1 VSSGSVPHL
10 AQRARIKTVAPSLGC
25 TILSTNDAHT
35 SRAAYQTWGQLSS
48 SGLLLLPSSLRR
60 LAFVQMSKQGSLSA
74 LSVSRGGGG
83 NPKLN
88 CNKQQR
94 KLCCQVVCF
103 RSDFGCILHKSGHVQ
118 IAGPSFCLAWHS
130 STLWMSGT
138 ILPGSYSLQN
148 LAPCINQ
155 RPYDLWRKSE
165 NRKCISIRNFLSGKR
180 PFEDH
185 SVKPTVAIQKA

>member
-1 VSSGSVPHL
+1 MRRNAQSSEVCLGNYLKKKLCQHVYALQCRIGIPQLIFQNWYTTILVSSGSVPHL

-35 SRAAYQTWGQLSS
+35 CSRAAYQTWGQLSS

-74 LSVSRGGGG
+74 LSLSRGGGG

-94 KLCCQVVCF
+94 KLRCQVVWLIL
-103 RSDFGCILHKSGHVQ
+103 DFGCILHKSGHVQ
-118 IAGPSFCLAWHS
+118 RARPSFCLA
-130 STLWMSGT
+130 
-138 ILPGSYSLQN
+138 
-148 LAPCINQ
+148 
-155 RPYDLWRKSE
+155 
-165 NRKCISIRNFLSGKR
+165 
-180 PFEDH
+180 
-185 SVKPTVAIQKA
+185 

>member
-1 VSSGSVPHL
+1 MRRNAQSSEVCLGNYLKKKLCQHVYALQCRIGTPQLIFQNWYTTILVSSGSVPHL

-118 IAGPSFCLAWHS
+118 IAGPKFLFSLTIQY
-130 STLWMSGT
+130 TLKVWNYFT
-138 ILPGSYSLQN
+138 
-148 LAPCINQ
+148 
-155 RPYDLWRKSE
+155 
-165 NRKCISIRNFLSGKR
+165 
-180 PFEDH
+180 
-185 SVKPTVAIQKA
+185 